1 MIDRLRLLGD
11 LKPLLT
17 ALEDDLRA
25 RLAAHDE
32 LDAGWR
38 SEYHGAR
45 EARRTGDVYEVW
57 RDEQLTQVAV
67 AWVLGCV
74 FWRFLEDNALVDAPG
89 ISGPG
94 ERLEQAVERHLL
106 YFRQHPEQT
115 DREYLLS
122 LFETAVALPGTSE
135 VFDRAHNPLWR
146 LGPSGDGARKLLDF
160 WQRRDPGTG
169 ELVHDFTDPAWDTR
183 FLGDLYQDLSEAA
196 RKRFALLQ
204 TPDFVESFLLDRTLG
219 PAMGTFPL
227 EEVRLLD
234 PTCGSGHFL
243 LGGFERLLDRW
254 LGHAPEINV
263 RELVQRA
270 LDGVAGVDVNPFAVA
285 IARFRL
291 LVAALRACE
300 VDSLSAAPSFRLHV
314 ACGDSLLHG
323 PRFGSGSIGATRGTQ
338 TSLLDGDPLAFVYE
352 TEDRDALRRILG
364 RQYAAVVGN
373 PPYITV
379 KDKALNQA
387 YRQKYGSC
395 HRQYSLAVPFFE
407 RFFELAT
414 SGASSR
420 PAGFVGMITANS
432 FMKREFGKK
441 LVTDFIPNLDL
452 THVIDTSGAY
462 IPGHGTPTVILLG
475 QNRPPL
481 RTNVRAVL
489 SIRGE
494 PSTPSDPS
502 QGQVWRSIVDGMDE
516 IGFENEFVS
525 VDDKPRKLYGSHP
538 WTLTGGGAVE
548 LKAKIES
555 HAESVL
561 GEMIDV
567 IGRTTHT
574 GEDDVFFLPPSS
586 AGTLGLR
593 PWSVPM
599 ITGEDVRDFGI
610 TERLCCLFPY
620 EPESAQPFET
630 LPELLERYFWNFRA
644 RLRKRR
650 DFGKFIEERGLNWF
664 EHSMFFPPRYL
675 NPKGIAFAFVATHN
689 HFVLDRGGKVFNR
702 TAPVIKLPADATVDD
717 HLALLGLLN
726 SSVACFWLKQVCF
739 AKGGD
744 LVGQEGARLSKSLWE
759 DRYEHDG
766 GKIGKF
772 PLAAAKPLDRGKT
785 LDSTARHLKNLSP
798 MVLAL
803 VETPSKATLQASK
816 VEYDSIWHEMVFQQ
830 EELDWWCY
838 RAYGLLDEDLTWS
851 GDPVPL
857 ELGERTFEIVLAR
870 KMAAGEL
877 QTEWFAR
884 HGSEPITDLPAHWP
898 GDYRR
903 LVERRIQEITDNKD
917 VRLIERPEY
926 KRRWQRESWESQQ
939 ERALKDWLLDRL
951 ESEQVWQGEPRML
964 GVTAITDR
972 LRTEPGFQEVA
983 ELYAGTDAELTRVV
997 SDLLA
1002 SQAVPYLAAW
1012 RYKPSG
1018 LRKRRA
1024 WEQCWDLQR
1033 REDTID
1039 ARVALPESHPD
1050 HLKPADAERLK
1061 AEQVGDIAV
1070 PPKYASSDFK
1080 SAVYWRCRGKLDVPK
1095 ERFIA
1100 VPGSE
1105 RSTEPTPV
1113 YGWAGWNPLQRA
1125 KALAAFYLD
1134 MKENEGWDPV
1144 RLVPLLGGI
1153 LEQEPWIRQWH
1164 NEEDGQ
1170 QELAA
1175 YFHTFVDEEARDLG
1189 LTVDTVQAWEP
1200 PAKGRRRKVK
1210 AS

>member
-146 LGPSGDGARKLLDF
+146 LGPSGDGARALLDF

-169 ELVHDFTDPAWDTR
+169 ELEHDFTDPAWDTR

-204 TPDFVESFLLDRTLG
+204 TPDFVESFLLDRTLD

-387 YRQKYGSC
+387 YRDRFNSC
-395 HRQYSLAVPFFE
+395 SGKYSLSVPFYE

-414 SGASSR
+414 AGDGSN

-432 FMKREFGKK
+432 FMKRNFGKK
-441 LVTDFIPNLDL
+441 LVTDFIPLWDL

-481 RTNVRAVL
+481 RANVRAVL
-489 SIRGE
+489 GIRGE
-494 PSTPSDPS
+494 PSTPADPAK
-502 QGQVWRSIVDGMDE
+502 GEVWRSIIEGVDE
-516 IGFENEFVS
+516 PGFENDFVS
-525 VDDKPRKLYGSHP
+525 VDDKPRRLFGSHP

-555 HAESVL
+555 VGKSDLASQVQVIGVL
-561 GEMIDV
+561 GM
-567 IGRTTHT
+567 TNA
-574 GEDDVFFLPPSS
+574 DDVMFAPQQTFVR
-586 AGTLGLR
+586 AGIEGVFYR
-593 PWSVPM
+593 NMV
-599 ITGEDVRDFGI
+599 TGDLVRDWTLARGQSV
-610 TERLCCLFPY
+610 LFPY
-620 EPESAQPFET
+620 SSEGLININELEELGRYLWPFRTT
-630 LPELLERYFWNFRA
+630 LGNRATFSKMTYFEEGRPWWEWHQIVLER
-644 RLRKRR
+644 L
-650 DFGKFIEERGLNWF
+650 E
-664 EHSMFFPPRYL
+664 
-675 NPKGIAFAFVATHN
+675 NPLSITLAFVATHN

-702 TAPVIKLPADATVDD
+702 SAPIIKLPADATVDD

-739 AKGGD
+739 DKGVGGIGGGIGD
-744 LVGQEGARLSKSLWE
+744 EGWE
-759 DRYEHDG
+759 PRYEFDG
-766 GKIGKF
+766 TKMQKF
-772 PLAAAKPLDRGKT
+772 PIPADSARHFGKT
-785 LDSTARHLKNLSP
+785 LDSLASEALSLQP
-798 MVLAL
+798 IAL
-803 VETPSKATLQASK
+803 VEQNKPTSDLFSKKKRQSDLIGAES
-816 VEYDSIWHEMVFQQ
+816 VFHQ

-838 RAYGLLDEDLTWS
+838 RAYGLLDEELTWS

-857 ELGERTFEIVLAR
+857 EMGERAFEIVLAT

-884 HGSEPITDLPAHWP
+884 HGSQPITDLPSHWP
-898 GDYRR
+898 DDYRR

-972 LRTEPGFQEVA
+972 LRTEPGFQEVV
-983 ELYAGTDAELTRVV
+983 ELYVGTDAELTRVV

-1002 SQAVPYLAAW
+1002 SEAVPYLAAW

-1033 REDTID
+1033 REDAID
-1039 ARVALPESHPD
+1039 ARISLPEDHPD
-1050 HLKPADAERLK
+1050 HLKPADAESLK

-1189 LTVDTVQAWEP
+1189 LTVDTVKAWEP
-1200 PAKGRRRKVK
+1200 PSKGRRRKVK
-1210 AS
+1210 V

>member
-11 LKPLLT
+11 LKPLLAT
-17 ALEDDLRA
+17 LEDDLRA
-25 RLAAHDE
+25 RLGAHDE

-38 SEYHGAR
+38 AEYEAAR
-45 EARRTGDVYEVW
+45 EARRTGDAYAAW
-57 RDEQLTQVAV
+57 RDQQLTQVGV
-67 AWVLGCV
+67 AWLLGCV
-74 FWRFLEDNALVDAPG
+74 FLRFLEDNALVDAPG
-89 ISGPG
+89 LAGPG

-106 YFRQHPEQT
+106 YFREHPELS

-122 LFETAVALPGTSE
+122 LFEAAAGLPGASE
-135 VFDRAHNPLWR
+135 VFDPAHNPLWR
-146 LGPSGDGARKLLDF
+146 LGPSGDGARALLDF
-160 WQRRDPGTG
+160 WQQRDPDSG
-169 ELVHDFTDPAWDTR
+169 ELIHDFTDPDWDTR

-196 RKRFALLQ
+196 RKRYALLQ

-219 PAMGTFPL
+219 PALEAFPL

-270 LDGVAGVDVNPFAVA
+270 LDAVAGVDVNPFAVA

-300 VDSLSAAPSFRLHV
+300 VHSLRAAPSFRLNV

-323 PRFGSGSIGATRGTQ
+323 PRFGTGSIGATRGTQ
-338 TSLLDGDPLAFVYE
+338 TSLLDVDPLAFVYE

-414 SGASSR
+414 SGDASE

-475 QNRPPL
+475 QNRSPVKA
-481 RTNVRAVL
+481 NVRAVL
-489 SIRGE
+489 GIHGE

-502 QGQVWRSIVDGMDE
+502 QGKVWRSIVGSIDE
-516 IGFENEFVS
+516 PGFENEFVS
-525 VDDKPRKLYGSHP
+525 VSDKPRKLYGSHP

-555 HAESVL
+555 HSEQVL
-561 GEMIDV
+561 ADLIEVVGFAAI
-567 IGRTTHT
+567 T
-574 GEDDVFFLPPSS
+574 GLDDLYIVEDSATSS
-586 AGTLGLR
+586 RLGLHLTR
-593 PWSVPM
+593 SFV
-599 ITGEDVRDFGI
+599 TGSKVRDWEI
-610 TERLCCLFPY
+610 
-620 EPESAQPFET
+620 
-630 LPELLERYFWNFRA
+630 
-644 RLRKRR
+644 
-650 DFGKFIEERGLNWF
+650 
-664 EHSMFFPPRYL
+664 L
-675 NPKGIAFAFVATHN
+675 NPKVSIWPYEEDLQAIKMTEYPNILYFMWPFRTLLLSRKRFGKPFAEIDCAWFEWRELYREKFESPLSITFPFVSTHN
-689 HFVLDRGGKVFNR
+689 HFVLDRGAKVFNR
-702 TAPVIKLPADATVDD
+702 HAPVIKLPADATVDD

-744 LVGQEGARLSKSLWE
+744 LVGREGARLSKSLWE

-772 PLAAAKPLDRGKT
+772 PLPPEKPIDRARV
-785 LDSTARHLKNLSP
+785 LDSAARSLREESPDHL
-798 MVLAL
+798 MVT
-803 VETPSKATLQASK
+803 ETPSKERLQAGEAKS
-816 VEYDSIWHEMVFQQ
+816 DSIWHEMVFRQ

-838 RAYGLLDEDLTWS
+838 RAYGLLDEDLNWS

-857 ELGERTFEIVLAR
+857 KLGERAFEIVLAR

-877 QTEWFAR
+877 QTEWFVR
-884 HGSEPITDLPAHWP
+884 HGSQPITDLPDHWP
-898 GDYRR
+898 EDYRR
-903 LVERRIQEITDNKD
+903 LVARRIQEIADNKNI
-917 VRLIERPEY
+917 RLIELPEY

-939 ERALKDWLLDRL
+939 ERALQNWLLDRL
-951 ESEQVWQGEPRML
+951 ETDRVWKGEPALL

-972 LRTEPGFQEVA
+972 LRAEQGFQEVV

-997 SDLLA
+997 SDLLS

-1033 REDTID
+1033 REDAID
-1039 ARVALPESHPD
+1039 ARVALPEDHPD

-1113 YGWAGWNPLQRA
+1113 YGWAGWNPLERA
-1125 KALAAFYLD
+1125 KALAAFYLE
-1134 MKENEGWDPV
+1134 MKENEGWPPE

-1189 LTVDTVQAWEP
+1189 LTVDTVKAWEP
-1200 PAKGRRRKVK
+1200 PSKRRRRR
-1210 AS
+1210 